1 MAILIETNEY
11 QTPITKELL
20 SQYPEEVIQQF
31 TEIVNIVPFIKNL
44 INPNRPKI
52 EDLPRDKEGR
62 AIVDITNPPI
72 YKDTDYFRQA
82 ALFYLKN
89 NCYTKLRPNSNPN
102 SEYRKYWREE
112 LRRCREGLIRQSDG
126 MYVTGFLYWFLNYC
140 PMMVN
145 FYKEGQKKAIRKES
159 FGFFFEGI
167 WWRSIYLY
175 NAREQ
180 GHHAIELAKR
190 GCAKSYFLATIM
202 SHNLIVGESEAAHKR
217 CITVLTAAQKEY
229 LKDDKDGTLNKF
241 IPELSFV
248 IDNTPF
254 PNLLLKN
261 SPNEMS
267 WQMGYKKPN
276 GAIGGSMNQVLGVS
290 AKDDS
295 DKLRGKRGWILYEE
309 MGTFDGLLELYD
321 VTRKSVE
328 DGDYTFACMYLVGCI
343 CAGTKVWTI
352 DGRNINIEELEEEDG
367 IVGFTDNLDLADKQL
382 IRGITKE
389 PIVSTIYKQPK
400 ECVRITLSNGNIL
413 ECSIDHP
420 ILIQKGK
427 YSHRKLIGYEEI
439 FREAKKL
446 KIGDRVLES
455 RKVNIFGNN
464 TLFDA
469 RLVGMLIGN
478 GSYGSSVKY
487 CSEDKELQDYVKSK
501 YECKVFRTHIT
512 KKGNLYEEFRVN
524 GIRGKLNDIG
534 ILGQTKLAKRLPINY
549 QTLNEDNVRLL
560 LSGLYDTDGSVCIN
574 KKDGYIYLTQSNKE
588 ILSQIQILWRKFG
601 VIGVITKTNPTIKK
615 DKKDRKDRKN
625 KKDRNPWFTLT
636 ISGRY
641 NCLNA
646 IEVLNLLVPHKRDKL
661 LEIKTLY
668 SENPSKRLQ
677 SYPTDVLM
685 YRIINIENIGV
696 REVYNLTTGL
706 SHTYLANNIIT
717 HNTANN
723 KESSFL
729 SAKKLLYAPN
739 SYNIQ
744 SVPNVY
750 DKKGSGKDVFG
761 FFFPAYINRAGC
773 YNKDGISDVI
783 KALLQV
789 LMARYEAKY
798 GADPTSVLRIIAED
812 PITPAEAI
820 IKVKDAYFP
829 VAPLQERA
837 DTLDKNP
844 SLYDDIYVGELY
856 TTGTGEI
863 EFRPTD
869 DIPIRTYPVD
879 NDTKGALEIYSMPKK
894 DREGKVFSDRYIIG
908 VDPYDNDQAES
919 HSLYSIFVLDT
930 FVDNLVAEYT
940 GRTKFA
946 DEAHDMV
953 LKLCIFYNAKALYES
968 NKKGLYAY
976 MEKTRNTFRLADTPE
991 YLRDKQLVKYSSFG
1005 SNAKGVNVSA
1015 NINNFA
1021 NRLIKDWLLMKVPI
1035 EVKQE
1040 DGHTEIQEVP
1050 KLYTLK
1056 TRALIE
1062 EAIQFNPDINVDRI
1076 RALGI
1081 LMLYREQYIIRYG
1094 TGRTESNS
1102 EILSKDYAGN
1112 DEFFTKNFDAR
1123 HIGKQ

>member
-11 QTPITKELL
+11 QTPITEELL
-20 SQYPEEVIQQF
+20 SQYPEEVVQQF

-72 YKDTDYFRQA
+72 YKDADYFRQA

-89 NCYTKLRPNSNPN
+89 DCYTKLRPNSNPN

-202 SHNLIVGESEAAHKR
+202 SHNLIVGESEATHKR

-328 DGDYTFACMYLVGCI
+328 DGDYTFACMYLVG
-343 CAGTKVWTI
+343 
-352 DGRNINIEELEEEDG
+352 
-367 IVGFTDNLDLADKQL
+367 
-382 IRGITKE
+382 
-389 PIVSTIYKQPK
+389 
-400 ECVRITLSNGNIL
+400 
-413 ECSIDHP
+413 
-420 ILIQKGK
+420 
-427 YSHRKLIGYEEI
+427 
-439 FREAKKL
+439 
-446 KIGDRVLES
+446 
-455 RKVNIFGNN
+455 
-464 TLFDA
+464 
-469 RLVGMLIGN
+469 
-478 GSYGSSVKY
+478 
-487 CSEDKELQDYVKSK
+487 
-501 YECKVFRTHIT
+501 
-512 KKGNLYEEFRVN
+512 
-524 GIRGKLNDIG
+524 
-534 ILGQTKLAKRLPINY
+534 
-549 QTLNEDNVRLL
+549 
-560 LSGLYDTDGSVCIN
+560 
-574 KKDGYIYLTQSNKE
+574 
-588 ILSQIQILWRKFG
+588 
-601 VIGVITKTNPTIKK
+601 
-615 DKKDRKDRKN
+615 
-625 KKDRNPWFTLT
+625 
-636 ISGRY
+636 
-641 NCLNA
+641 
-646 IEVLNLLVPHKRDKL
+646 
-661 LEIKTLY
+661 
-668 SENPSKRLQ
+668 
-677 SYPTDVLM
+677 
-685 YRIINIENIGV
+685 
-696 REVYNLTTGL
+696 
-706 SHTYLANNIIT
+706 
-717 HNTANN
+717 TANN

-750 DKKGSGKDVFG
+750 DKKGSGKDTFG

-789 LMARYEAKY
+789 LMARYKAKY
-798 GADPTSVLRIIAED
+798 GADPTSVLRVIAED

-829 VAPLQERA
+829 VASLQERA

-894 DREGKVFSDRYIIG
+894 DREGKVFNDRYIIG

-930 FVDNLVAEYT
+930 FVDNLAAEYT
-940 GRTKFA
+940 GRTNFA

-968 NKKGLYAY
+968 NKKGLYSY

-1005 SNAKGVNVSA
+1005 SNVKGVNVSA

-1040 DGHTEIQEVP
+1040 NGHIEIQEVP

-1094 TGRTESNS
+1094 TGRTESSS

>member
-11 QTPITKELL
+11 QTPITEELL

-72 YKDTDYFRQA
+72 YKDADYFKQA

-89 NCYTKLRPNSNPN
+89 DCYTKLRPNSNPN

-202 SHNLIVGESEAAHKR
+202 SHNLIVGESEATHKR

-328 DGDYTFACMYLVGCI
+328 DGDYTFACMYLVG
-343 CAGTKVWTI
+343 
-352 DGRNINIEELEEEDG
+352 
-367 IVGFTDNLDLADKQL
+367 
-382 IRGITKE
+382 
-389 PIVSTIYKQPK
+389 
-400 ECVRITLSNGNIL
+400 
-413 ECSIDHP
+413 
-420 ILIQKGK
+420 
-427 YSHRKLIGYEEI
+427 
-439 FREAKKL
+439 
-446 KIGDRVLES
+446 
-455 RKVNIFGNN
+455 
-464 TLFDA
+464 
-469 RLVGMLIGN
+469 
-478 GSYGSSVKY
+478 
-487 CSEDKELQDYVKSK
+487 
-501 YECKVFRTHIT
+501 
-512 KKGNLYEEFRVN
+512 
-524 GIRGKLNDIG
+524 
-534 ILGQTKLAKRLPINY
+534 
-549 QTLNEDNVRLL
+549 
-560 LSGLYDTDGSVCIN
+560 
-574 KKDGYIYLTQSNKE
+574 
-588 ILSQIQILWRKFG
+588 
-601 VIGVITKTNPTIKK
+601 
-615 DKKDRKDRKN
+615 
-625 KKDRNPWFTLT
+625 
-636 ISGRY
+636 
-641 NCLNA
+641 
-646 IEVLNLLVPHKRDKL
+646 
-661 LEIKTLY
+661 
-668 SENPSKRLQ
+668 
-677 SYPTDVLM
+677 
-685 YRIINIENIGV
+685 
-696 REVYNLTTGL
+696 
-706 SHTYLANNIIT
+706 
-717 HNTANN
+717 TANN

-750 DKKGSGKDVFG
+750 DKKGSGKDTFG

-789 LMARYEAKY
+789 LMARYKSKY
-798 GADPTSVLRIIAED
+798 GADPTSVLRVIAED

-820 IKVKDAYFP
+820 IKVKNAYFP
-829 VAPLQERA
+829 VASLQERA

-894 DREGKVFSDRYIIG
+894 DREGKVFNDRYIIG

-930 FVDNLVAEYT
+930 FVDNLAAEYT
-940 GRTKFA
+940 GRTNFA

-968 NKKGLYAY
+968 NKKGLYSY

-1040 DGHTEIQEVP
+1040 DGHIEIQEVP

-1094 TGRTESNS
+1094 TGRTESSS

-1123 HIGKQ
+1123 YICKQ

>member
-11 QTPITKELL
+11 QTPITEELL
-20 SQYPEEVIQQF
+20 SQYPEEVVQQF

-72 YKDTDYFRQA
+72 YKDADYFRQA

-89 NCYTKLRPNSNPN
+89 DCYTKLRPNSNPN

-202 SHNLIVGESEAAHKR
+202 SHNLIVGESEATHKR

-328 DGDYTFACMYLVGCI
+328 DGDYTFACMYLVG
-343 CAGTKVWTI
+343 
-352 DGRNINIEELEEEDG
+352 
-367 IVGFTDNLDLADKQL
+367 
-382 IRGITKE
+382 
-389 PIVSTIYKQPK
+389 
-400 ECVRITLSNGNIL
+400 
-413 ECSIDHP
+413 
-420 ILIQKGK
+420 
-427 YSHRKLIGYEEI
+427 
-439 FREAKKL
+439 
-446 KIGDRVLES
+446 
-455 RKVNIFGNN
+455 
-464 TLFDA
+464 
-469 RLVGMLIGN
+469 
-478 GSYGSSVKY
+478 
-487 CSEDKELQDYVKSK
+487 
-501 YECKVFRTHIT
+501 
-512 KKGNLYEEFRVN
+512 
-524 GIRGKLNDIG
+524 
-534 ILGQTKLAKRLPINY
+534 
-549 QTLNEDNVRLL
+549 
-560 LSGLYDTDGSVCIN
+560 
-574 KKDGYIYLTQSNKE
+574 
-588 ILSQIQILWRKFG
+588 
-601 VIGVITKTNPTIKK
+601 
-615 DKKDRKDRKN
+615 
-625 KKDRNPWFTLT
+625 
-636 ISGRY
+636 
-641 NCLNA
+641 
-646 IEVLNLLVPHKRDKL
+646 
-661 LEIKTLY
+661 
-668 SENPSKRLQ
+668 
-677 SYPTDVLM
+677 
-685 YRIINIENIGV
+685 
-696 REVYNLTTGL
+696 
-706 SHTYLANNIIT
+706 
-717 HNTANN
+717 TANN

-729 SAKKLLYAPN
+729 SAKKLLYAPE

-744 SVPNVY
+744 SIPNVY
-750 DKKGSGKDVFG
+750 DKKGSGKDTFG

-789 LMARYEAKY
+789 LMTRYKAKY
-798 GADPTSVLRIIAED
+798 GADPTSVLRVIAED

-829 VAPLQERA
+829 VASLQERA

-894 DREGKVFSDRYIIG
+894 DREGKVFNDRYIIG

-940 GRTKFA
+940 GRTNFA

-968 NKKGLYAY
+968 NKKGLYSY

-1040 DGHTEIQEVP
+1040 DGHIEIQEVP

-1094 TGRTESNS
+1094 TGRTESSS

>member
-1 MAILIETNEY
+1 MAILIDTNEY
-11 QTPITKELL
+11 QTPITEELL
-20 SQYPEEVIQQF
+20 SQYPEEVVQQF

-52 EDLPRDKEGR
+52 ENLPRDKEGR

-72 YKDTDYFRQA
+72 YKDADYFRQP

-89 NCYTKLRPNSNPN
+89 DCYTKLRPNSNPN

-190 GCAKSYFLATIM
+190 GAHPYNQKVFTPLGWRKWKDIKIGDELYGTYGNITKVIDIPYDKECDVYKITLRDGRKILASDEHLWKIEFHNKKEIQIMTTLELLKEYKRKRKISYRNPLGIEYVCSIPKNNGVEMPYNKTKVDAYTFGLLLGDGSFRYCSCYYTQDPKDLEVERKYIPYNIIKWKAKYAYRINIPNWHKILEEYGLYNKKSEDKFIPDEYKYNSKEVRLNLLKGLMDSDGTLDNKGRYIIALSSKRMIEDIAFICRSLGYNCSYTIKKTGYKVNGIIKECLPSYALTIFTRDIIANLPRKQKKEKIITNQYSINKELRTKIINIEYVGKQKAKCVTVDSKDNCYLIGDFVTTHNCAKSYFLATIM
-202 SHNLIVGESEAAHKR
+202 SHNLIVGESEATHKR

-328 DGDYTFACMYLVGCI
+328 DGDYTFSCMYLVG
-343 CAGTKVWTI
+343 
-352 DGRNINIEELEEEDG
+352 
-367 IVGFTDNLDLADKQL
+367 
-382 IRGITKE
+382 
-389 PIVSTIYKQPK
+389 
-400 ECVRITLSNGNIL
+400 
-413 ECSIDHP
+413 
-420 ILIQKGK
+420 
-427 YSHRKLIGYEEI
+427 
-439 FREAKKL
+439 
-446 KIGDRVLES
+446 
-455 RKVNIFGNN
+455 
-464 TLFDA
+464 
-469 RLVGMLIGN
+469 
-478 GSYGSSVKY
+478 
-487 CSEDKELQDYVKSK
+487 
-501 YECKVFRTHIT
+501 
-512 KKGNLYEEFRVN
+512 
-524 GIRGKLNDIG
+524 
-534 ILGQTKLAKRLPINY
+534 
-549 QTLNEDNVRLL
+549 
-560 LSGLYDTDGSVCIN
+560 
-574 KKDGYIYLTQSNKE
+574 
-588 ILSQIQILWRKFG
+588 
-601 VIGVITKTNPTIKK
+601 
-615 DKKDRKDRKN
+615 
-625 KKDRNPWFTLT
+625 
-636 ISGRY
+636 
-641 NCLNA
+641 
-646 IEVLNLLVPHKRDKL
+646 
-661 LEIKTLY
+661 
-668 SENPSKRLQ
+668 
-677 SYPTDVLM
+677 
-685 YRIINIENIGV
+685 
-696 REVYNLTTGL
+696 
-706 SHTYLANNIIT
+706 
-717 HNTANN
+717 TANN

-729 SAKKLLYAPN
+729 SAKKLLYAPE

-750 DKKGSGKDVFG
+750 DKKGSGKDTFG

-789 LMARYEAKY
+789 LMARYKSKY
-798 GADPTSVLRIIAED
+798 GADPTSVLRVIAED

-829 VAPLQERA
+829 VASLQERA

-863 EFRPTD
+863 EFRLTD

-894 DREGKVFSDRYIIG
+894 DREGKVFNDRYIIG
-908 VDPYDNDQAES
+908 VDPK
-919 HSLYSIFVLDT
+919 SLGLI
-930 FVDNLVAEYT
+930 LV
-940 GRTKFA
+940 
-946 DEAHDMV
+946 
-953 LKLCIFYNAKALYES
+953 
-968 NKKGLYAY
+968 
-976 MEKTRNTFRLADTPE
+976 
-991 YLRDKQLVKYSSFG
+991 
-1005 SNAKGVNVSA
+1005 
-1015 NINNFA
+1015 
-1021 NRLIKDWLLMKVPI
+1021 IK
-1035 EVKQE
+1035 
-1040 DGHTEIQEVP
+1040 
-1050 KLYTLK
+1050 
-1056 TRALIE
+1056 
-1062 EAIQFNPDINVDRI
+1062 
-1076 RALGI
+1076 
-1081 LMLYREQYIIRYG
+1081 
-1094 TGRTESNS
+1094 
-1102 EILSKDYAGN
+1102 
-1112 DEFFTKNFDAR
+1112 
-1123 HIGKQ
+1123 

>member
-1 MAILIETNEY
+1 MAVLIETNEY
-11 QTPITKELL
+11 QTPITEELL
-20 SQYPEEVIQQF
+20 SQYPEEVVQQF

-72 YKDTDYFRQA
+72 YKDADYFRQP

-102 SEYRKYWREE
+102 SEYKKYWREE

-202 SHNLIVGESEAAHKR
+202 SHNLIVGESEATHKR

-328 DGDYTFACMYLVGCI
+328 DGDYTFSCMYLVG
-343 CAGTKVWTI
+343 
-352 DGRNINIEELEEEDG
+352 
-367 IVGFTDNLDLADKQL
+367 
-382 IRGITKE
+382 
-389 PIVSTIYKQPK
+389 
-400 ECVRITLSNGNIL
+400 
-413 ECSIDHP
+413 
-420 ILIQKGK
+420 
-427 YSHRKLIGYEEI
+427 
-439 FREAKKL
+439 
-446 KIGDRVLES
+446 
-455 RKVNIFGNN
+455 
-464 TLFDA
+464 
-469 RLVGMLIGN
+469 
-478 GSYGSSVKY
+478 
-487 CSEDKELQDYVKSK
+487 
-501 YECKVFRTHIT
+501 
-512 KKGNLYEEFRVN
+512 
-524 GIRGKLNDIG
+524 
-534 ILGQTKLAKRLPINY
+534 
-549 QTLNEDNVRLL
+549 
-560 LSGLYDTDGSVCIN
+560 
-574 KKDGYIYLTQSNKE
+574 
-588 ILSQIQILWRKFG
+588 
-601 VIGVITKTNPTIKK
+601 
-615 DKKDRKDRKN
+615 
-625 KKDRNPWFTLT
+625 
-636 ISGRY
+636 
-641 NCLNA
+641 
-646 IEVLNLLVPHKRDKL
+646 
-661 LEIKTLY
+661 
-668 SENPSKRLQ
+668 
-677 SYPTDVLM
+677 
-685 YRIINIENIGV
+685 
-696 REVYNLTTGL
+696 
-706 SHTYLANNIIT
+706 
-717 HNTANN
+717 TANN

-729 SAKKLLYAPN
+729 SAKKLLYAPE

-789 LMARYEAKY
+789 LMARYKAKY
-798 GADPTSVLRIIAED
+798 GADPTSVLRVIAED

-829 VAPLQERA
+829 VASLQERA

-894 DREGKVFSDRYIIG
+894 DREGKVFNDRYIIG

-930 FVDNLVAEYT
+930 FVDNLAAEYT
-940 GRTKFA
+940 GRTNFA

-968 NKKGLYAY
+968 NKKGLYSY

-1040 DGHTEIQEVP
+1040 DGHIEIQEVP

-1094 TGRTESNS
+1094 TGRTESSS

>member
-11 QTPITKELL
+11 QTPITEELL
-20 SQYPEEVIQQF
+20 SQYPEEVVQQF

-72 YKDTDYFRQA
+72 YKDADYFRQA

-89 NCYTKLRPNSNPN
+89 DCYTKLRPNSNPN

-202 SHNLIVGESEAAHKR
+202 SHNLIVGESEATHKR

-328 DGDYTFACMYLVGCI
+328 DGDYTFSCMYLVG
-343 CAGTKVWTI
+343 
-352 DGRNINIEELEEEDG
+352 
-367 IVGFTDNLDLADKQL
+367 
-382 IRGITKE
+382 
-389 PIVSTIYKQPK
+389 
-400 ECVRITLSNGNIL
+400 
-413 ECSIDHP
+413 
-420 ILIQKGK
+420 
-427 YSHRKLIGYEEI
+427 
-439 FREAKKL
+439 
-446 KIGDRVLES
+446 
-455 RKVNIFGNN
+455 
-464 TLFDA
+464 
-469 RLVGMLIGN
+469 
-478 GSYGSSVKY
+478 
-487 CSEDKELQDYVKSK
+487 
-501 YECKVFRTHIT
+501 
-512 KKGNLYEEFRVN
+512 
-524 GIRGKLNDIG
+524 
-534 ILGQTKLAKRLPINY
+534 
-549 QTLNEDNVRLL
+549 
-560 LSGLYDTDGSVCIN
+560 
-574 KKDGYIYLTQSNKE
+574 
-588 ILSQIQILWRKFG
+588 
-601 VIGVITKTNPTIKK
+601 
-615 DKKDRKDRKN
+615 
-625 KKDRNPWFTLT
+625 
-636 ISGRY
+636 
-641 NCLNA
+641 
-646 IEVLNLLVPHKRDKL
+646 
-661 LEIKTLY
+661 
-668 SENPSKRLQ
+668 
-677 SYPTDVLM
+677 
-685 YRIINIENIGV
+685 
-696 REVYNLTTGL
+696 TT
-706 SHTYLANNIIT
+706 
-717 HNTANN
+717 NN

-729 SAKKLLYAPN
+729 SAKKLLYAPE

-789 LMARYEAKY
+789 LMARYKAKY
-798 GADPTSVLRIIAED
+798 GADPTSVLRVIAED

-829 VAPLQERA
+829 VASLQERA

-894 DREGKVFSDRYIIG
+894 DREGKVFNDRYIIG

-930 FVDNLVAEYT
+930 FVDNLAAEYT
-940 GRTKFA
+940 GRTNFA

-968 NKKGLYAY
+968 NKKGLYSY

-1040 DGHTEIQEVP
+1040 DGHIEIQEVP

-1094 TGRTESNS
+1094 TGRTESSS

>member
-11 QTPITKELL
+11 QTPITEELL
-20 SQYPEEVIQQF
+20 SQYPEEVVQQF

-72 YKDTDYFRQA
+72 YKDADYFRQA

-202 SHNLIVGESEAAHKR
+202 SHNLIVGESEATHKR

-328 DGDYTFACMYLVGCI
+328 DGDYTFSCMYLVG
-343 CAGTKVWTI
+343 
-352 DGRNINIEELEEEDG
+352 
-367 IVGFTDNLDLADKQL
+367 
-382 IRGITKE
+382 
-389 PIVSTIYKQPK
+389 
-400 ECVRITLSNGNIL
+400 
-413 ECSIDHP
+413 
-420 ILIQKGK
+420 
-427 YSHRKLIGYEEI
+427 
-439 FREAKKL
+439 
-446 KIGDRVLES
+446 
-455 RKVNIFGNN
+455 
-464 TLFDA
+464 
-469 RLVGMLIGN
+469 
-478 GSYGSSVKY
+478 
-487 CSEDKELQDYVKSK
+487 
-501 YECKVFRTHIT
+501 
-512 KKGNLYEEFRVN
+512 
-524 GIRGKLNDIG
+524 
-534 ILGQTKLAKRLPINY
+534 
-549 QTLNEDNVRLL
+549 
-560 LSGLYDTDGSVCIN
+560 
-574 KKDGYIYLTQSNKE
+574 
-588 ILSQIQILWRKFG
+588 
-601 VIGVITKTNPTIKK
+601 
-615 DKKDRKDRKN
+615 
-625 KKDRNPWFTLT
+625 
-636 ISGRY
+636 
-641 NCLNA
+641 
-646 IEVLNLLVPHKRDKL
+646 
-661 LEIKTLY
+661 
-668 SENPSKRLQ
+668 
-677 SYPTDVLM
+677 
-685 YRIINIENIGV
+685 
-696 REVYNLTTGL
+696 
-706 SHTYLANNIIT
+706 
-717 HNTANN
+717 TANN

-729 SAKKLLYAPN
+729 SAKKLLYAPE

-750 DKKGSGKDVFG
+750 DKKGSGKDTFG

-789 LMARYEAKY
+789 LMARYKSKY
-798 GADPTSVLRIIAED
+798 GADPTSVLRVIAED

-829 VAPLQERA
+829 VASLQERA
-837 DTLDKNP
+837 DTLDKIP

-856 TTGTGEI
+856 TTSTGEI

-894 DREGKVFSDRYIIG
+894 DREGKVFNDRYIIG
-908 VDPYDNDQAES
+908 VDPK
-919 HSLYSIFVLDT
+919 SLGLI
-930 FVDNLVAEYT
+930 LV
-940 GRTKFA
+940 
-946 DEAHDMV
+946 
-953 LKLCIFYNAKALYES
+953 
-968 NKKGLYAY
+968 
-976 MEKTRNTFRLADTPE
+976 
-991 YLRDKQLVKYSSFG
+991 
-1005 SNAKGVNVSA
+1005 
-1015 NINNFA
+1015 
-1021 NRLIKDWLLMKVPI
+1021 IK
-1035 EVKQE
+1035 
-1040 DGHTEIQEVP
+1040 
-1050 KLYTLK
+1050 
-1056 TRALIE
+1056 
-1062 EAIQFNPDINVDRI
+1062 
-1076 RALGI
+1076 
-1081 LMLYREQYIIRYG
+1081 
-1094 TGRTESNS
+1094 
-1102 EILSKDYAGN
+1102 
-1112 DEFFTKNFDAR
+1112 
-1123 HIGKQ
+1123 

>member
-1 MAILIETNEY
+1 MAVLIETNEY
-11 QTPITKELL
+11 QTPITEELL
-20 SQYPEEVIQQF
+20 SQYPEEVVQQF
-31 TEIVNIVPFIKNL
+31 TEIVNMVPFIKNL

-72 YKDTDYFRQA
+72 YKDADYFRQP

-102 SEYRKYWREE
+102 SEYKKYWREE

-202 SHNLIVGESEAAHKR
+202 SHNLIVGESEATHKR

-328 DGDYTFACMYLVGCI
+328 DGDYTFACMYLVG
-343 CAGTKVWTI
+343 
-352 DGRNINIEELEEEDG
+352 
-367 IVGFTDNLDLADKQL
+367 
-382 IRGITKE
+382 
-389 PIVSTIYKQPK
+389 
-400 ECVRITLSNGNIL
+400 
-413 ECSIDHP
+413 
-420 ILIQKGK
+420 
-427 YSHRKLIGYEEI
+427 
-439 FREAKKL
+439 
-446 KIGDRVLES
+446 
-455 RKVNIFGNN
+455 
-464 TLFDA
+464 
-469 RLVGMLIGN
+469 
-478 GSYGSSVKY
+478 
-487 CSEDKELQDYVKSK
+487 
-501 YECKVFRTHIT
+501 
-512 KKGNLYEEFRVN
+512 
-524 GIRGKLNDIG
+524 
-534 ILGQTKLAKRLPINY
+534 
-549 QTLNEDNVRLL
+549 
-560 LSGLYDTDGSVCIN
+560 
-574 KKDGYIYLTQSNKE
+574 
-588 ILSQIQILWRKFG
+588 
-601 VIGVITKTNPTIKK
+601 
-615 DKKDRKDRKN
+615 
-625 KKDRNPWFTLT
+625 
-636 ISGRY
+636 
-641 NCLNA
+641 
-646 IEVLNLLVPHKRDKL
+646 
-661 LEIKTLY
+661 
-668 SENPSKRLQ
+668 
-677 SYPTDVLM
+677 
-685 YRIINIENIGV
+685 
-696 REVYNLTTGL
+696 
-706 SHTYLANNIIT
+706 
-717 HNTANN
+717 TANN

-750 DKKGSGKDVFG
+750 DKKGSGKDTFG

-789 LMARYEAKY
+789 LMTRYKAKY
-798 GADPTSVLRIIAED
+798 GADPTSVLRVIAED

-829 VAPLQERA
+829 VASLQERA

-863 EFRPTD
+863 EFRPTE

-879 NDTKGALEIYSMPKK
+879 NNTKGALEIYSMPKK
-894 DREGKVFSDRYIIG
+894 DREGKVFNDRYIIG

-930 FVDNLVAEYT
+930 FVDNLAAEYT
-940 GRTKFA
+940 GRTNFA
-946 DEAHDMV
+946 DEAHDIV

-968 NKKGLYAY
+968 NKKGLYSY

-1040 DGHTEIQEVP
+1040 DGHIEIQEVP

-1094 TGRTESNS
+1094 TGRTESSS
-1102 EILSKDYAGN
+1102 EALSKDYAGN
-1112 DEFFTKNFDAR
+1112 DEFFTRNYDAR
-1123 HIGKQ
+1123 HV

>member
-11 QTPITKELL
+11 QTPITEELL
-20 SQYPEEVIQQF
+20 SQYPEEVVQQF

-72 YKDTDYFRQA
+72 YKDADYFRQA

-89 NCYTKLRPNSNPN
+89 DCYTKLRPNSNPN

-202 SHNLIVGESEAAHKR
+202 SHNLIVGESEATHKR

-328 DGDYTFACMYLVGCI
+328 DGDYTFSCMYLVG
-343 CAGTKVWTI
+343 
-352 DGRNINIEELEEEDG
+352 
-367 IVGFTDNLDLADKQL
+367 
-382 IRGITKE
+382 
-389 PIVSTIYKQPK
+389 
-400 ECVRITLSNGNIL
+400 
-413 ECSIDHP
+413 
-420 ILIQKGK
+420 
-427 YSHRKLIGYEEI
+427 
-439 FREAKKL
+439 
-446 KIGDRVLES
+446 
-455 RKVNIFGNN
+455 
-464 TLFDA
+464 
-469 RLVGMLIGN
+469 
-478 GSYGSSVKY
+478 
-487 CSEDKELQDYVKSK
+487 
-501 YECKVFRTHIT
+501 
-512 KKGNLYEEFRVN
+512 
-524 GIRGKLNDIG
+524 
-534 ILGQTKLAKRLPINY
+534 
-549 QTLNEDNVRLL
+549 
-560 LSGLYDTDGSVCIN
+560 
-574 KKDGYIYLTQSNKE
+574 
-588 ILSQIQILWRKFG
+588 
-601 VIGVITKTNPTIKK
+601 
-615 DKKDRKDRKN
+615 
-625 KKDRNPWFTLT
+625 
-636 ISGRY
+636 
-641 NCLNA
+641 
-646 IEVLNLLVPHKRDKL
+646 
-661 LEIKTLY
+661 
-668 SENPSKRLQ
+668 
-677 SYPTDVLM
+677 
-685 YRIINIENIGV
+685 
-696 REVYNLTTGL
+696 
-706 SHTYLANNIIT
+706 
-717 HNTANN
+717 TANN

-729 SAKKLLYAPN
+729 SAKKLLYAPE

-789 LMARYEAKY
+789 LMARYKAKY
-798 GADPTSVLRIIAED
+798 GADPTSVLRVIAED

-820 IKVKDAYFP
+820 IKVKDAFFP
-829 VAPLQERA
+829 VASLQERA

-844 SLYDDIYVGELY
+844 SLYDDVYVGELY

-894 DREGKVFSDRYIIG
+894 DREGKVFNDRYIIG

-930 FVDNLVAEYT
+930 FVDDLAAEYT
-940 GRTKFA
+940 GRTNFA

-968 NKKGLYAY
+968 NKKGLYSY

-1005 SNAKGVNVSA
+1005 SNAKGVNVNA

-1021 NRLIKDWLLMKVPI
+1021 NRLIKDWLLMKVPM

-1040 DGHTEIQEVP
+1040 DGHIEIQEVP
-1050 KLYTLK
+1050 RLYTLK

-1094 TGRTESNS
+1094 TGRTESSS
-1102 EILSKDYAGN
+1102 ERLSKDYAGN

>member
-1 MAILIETNEY
+1 MATLIETNEY
-11 QTPITKELL
+11 QTPITEELL
-20 SQYPEEVIQQF
+20 SQYPEEVVQQF

-72 YKDTDYFRQA
+72 YKDADYFRQA

-89 NCYTKLRPNSNPN
+89 DCYTKLRPNSNPN

-175 NAREQ
+175 SAREQ

-202 SHNLIVGESEAAHKR
+202 SHNLIVGESEATHKR

-328 DGDYTFACMYLVGCI
+328 DGDYTFACMYLVG
-343 CAGTKVWTI
+343 
-352 DGRNINIEELEEEDG
+352 
-367 IVGFTDNLDLADKQL
+367 
-382 IRGITKE
+382 
-389 PIVSTIYKQPK
+389 
-400 ECVRITLSNGNIL
+400 
-413 ECSIDHP
+413 
-420 ILIQKGK
+420 
-427 YSHRKLIGYEEI
+427 
-439 FREAKKL
+439 
-446 KIGDRVLES
+446 
-455 RKVNIFGNN
+455 
-464 TLFDA
+464 
-469 RLVGMLIGN
+469 
-478 GSYGSSVKY
+478 
-487 CSEDKELQDYVKSK
+487 
-501 YECKVFRTHIT
+501 
-512 KKGNLYEEFRVN
+512 
-524 GIRGKLNDIG
+524 
-534 ILGQTKLAKRLPINY
+534 
-549 QTLNEDNVRLL
+549 
-560 LSGLYDTDGSVCIN
+560 
-574 KKDGYIYLTQSNKE
+574 
-588 ILSQIQILWRKFG
+588 
-601 VIGVITKTNPTIKK
+601 
-615 DKKDRKDRKN
+615 
-625 KKDRNPWFTLT
+625 
-636 ISGRY
+636 
-641 NCLNA
+641 
-646 IEVLNLLVPHKRDKL
+646 
-661 LEIKTLY
+661 
-668 SENPSKRLQ
+668 
-677 SYPTDVLM
+677 
-685 YRIINIENIGV
+685 
-696 REVYNLTTGL
+696 
-706 SHTYLANNIIT
+706 
-717 HNTANN
+717 TANN

-729 SAKKLLYAPN
+729 SAKKLLYAPE

-750 DKKGSGKDVFG
+750 DKKGSGKDTFG

-789 LMARYEAKY
+789 LMARYKAKY
-798 GADPTSVLRIIAED
+798 GADPTSVLRVIAED

-829 VAPLQERA
+829 VASLQERA

-844 SLYDDIYVGELY
+844 SLYDDVYVGELY
-856 TTGTGEI
+856 TTSTGEI
-863 EFRPTD
+863 AFRPTD

-894 DREGKVFSDRYIIG
+894 DREGKVFNDRYIIG

-930 FVDNLVAEYT
+930 FVDNLAAEYT
-940 GRTKFA
+940 GRTNFA

-968 NKKGLYAY
+968 NKKGLYSY

-1040 DGHTEIQEVP
+1040 DGHIEIQEVP

-1094 TGRTESNS
+1094 TGRTESSS

>member
-11 QTPITKELL
+11 QTPITEELL
-20 SQYPEEVIQQF
+20 SQYPEEVVQQF

-72 YKDTDYFRQA
+72 YKDADYFRQA

-89 NCYTKLRPNSNPN
+89 DCYTKLRPNSNPN

-202 SHNLIVGESEAAHKR
+202 SHNLIVGESEATHKR

-328 DGDYTFACMYLVGCI
+328 DGDYTFACQYLVG
-343 CAGTKVWTI
+343 T
-352 DGRNINIEELEEEDG
+352 
-367 IVGFTDNLDLADKQL
+367 
-382 IRGITKE
+382 
-389 PIVSTIYKQPK
+389 S
-400 ECVRITLSNGNIL
+400 
-413 ECSIDHP
+413 
-420 ILIQKGK
+420 
-427 YSHRKLIGYEEI
+427 
-439 FREAKKL
+439 
-446 KIGDRVLES
+446 
-455 RKVNIFGNN
+455 
-464 TLFDA
+464 
-469 RLVGMLIGN
+469 
-478 GSYGSSVKY
+478 
-487 CSEDKELQDYVKSK
+487 
-501 YECKVFRTHIT
+501 
-512 KKGNLYEEFRVN
+512 
-524 GIRGKLNDIG
+524 
-534 ILGQTKLAKRLPINY
+534 
-549 QTLNEDNVRLL
+549 
-560 LSGLYDTDGSVCIN
+560 
-574 KKDGYIYLTQSNKE
+574 
-588 ILSQIQILWRKFG
+588 
-601 VIGVITKTNPTIKK
+601 
-615 DKKDRKDRKN
+615 
-625 KKDRNPWFTLT
+625 
-636 ISGRY
+636 
-641 NCLNA
+641 
-646 IEVLNLLVPHKRDKL
+646 
-661 LEIKTLY
+661 
-668 SENPSKRLQ
+668 
-677 SYPTDVLM
+677 
-685 YRIINIENIGV
+685 
-696 REVYNLTTGL
+696 
-706 SHTYLANNIIT
+706 
-717 HNTANN
+717 NN

-750 DKKGSGKDVFG
+750 DKKGSGKDTFG

-789 LMARYEAKY
+789 LMARYKAKY
-798 GADPTSVLRIIAED
+798 GADPTSVLRVIAED

-820 IKVKDAYFP
+820 IKVKDAFFP
-829 VAPLQERA
+829 VASLQERA

-894 DREGKVFSDRYIIG
+894 DREGKVFNDRYIIG

-930 FVDNLVAEYT
+930 FVDNLAAEYT
-940 GRTKFA
+940 GRTNFA

-968 NKKGLYAY
+968 NKKGLYSY

-1015 NINNFA
+1015 SINNFA

-1040 DGHTEIQEVP
+1040 DGHIEIQEVP

-1056 TRALIE
+1056 NRALIE

-1094 TGRTESNS
+1094 TGRTESSS
-1102 EILSKDYAGN
+1102 ERLSKDYAGN

>member
-1 MAILIETNEY
+1 MATLIETNEY
-11 QTPITKELL
+11 QTPITEELL
-20 SQYPEEVIQQF
+20 SQYPEEVVQQF

-72 YKDTDYFRQA
+72 YKDADYFRQA

-89 NCYTKLRPNSNPN
+89 DCYTKLRPNSNPN

-328 DGDYTFACMYLVGCI
+328 DGDYTFSCMYLVG
-343 CAGTKVWTI
+343 
-352 DGRNINIEELEEEDG
+352 
-367 IVGFTDNLDLADKQL
+367 
-382 IRGITKE
+382 
-389 PIVSTIYKQPK
+389 
-400 ECVRITLSNGNIL
+400 
-413 ECSIDHP
+413 
-420 ILIQKGK
+420 
-427 YSHRKLIGYEEI
+427 
-439 FREAKKL
+439 
-446 KIGDRVLES
+446 
-455 RKVNIFGNN
+455 
-464 TLFDA
+464 
-469 RLVGMLIGN
+469 
-478 GSYGSSVKY
+478 
-487 CSEDKELQDYVKSK
+487 
-501 YECKVFRTHIT
+501 
-512 KKGNLYEEFRVN
+512 
-524 GIRGKLNDIG
+524 
-534 ILGQTKLAKRLPINY
+534 
-549 QTLNEDNVRLL
+549 
-560 LSGLYDTDGSVCIN
+560 
-574 KKDGYIYLTQSNKE
+574 
-588 ILSQIQILWRKFG
+588 
-601 VIGVITKTNPTIKK
+601 
-615 DKKDRKDRKN
+615 
-625 KKDRNPWFTLT
+625 
-636 ISGRY
+636 
-641 NCLNA
+641 
-646 IEVLNLLVPHKRDKL
+646 
-661 LEIKTLY
+661 
-668 SENPSKRLQ
+668 
-677 SYPTDVLM
+677 
-685 YRIINIENIGV
+685 
-696 REVYNLTTGL
+696 
-706 SHTYLANNIIT
+706 
-717 HNTANN
+717 TANN

-729 SAKKLLYAPN
+729 SAKKLLYAPE

-789 LMARYEAKY
+789 LMARYKAKY
-798 GADPTSVLRIIAED
+798 GADPTSVLRVIAED

-829 VAPLQERA
+829 VASLQERA

-844 SLYDDIYVGELY
+844 SLYDDVYVGELY
-856 TTGTGEI
+856 TTSTGEI
-863 EFRPTD
+863 AFRPTD

-894 DREGKVFSDRYIIG
+894 DREGKVFNDRYIIG

-930 FVDNLVAEYT
+930 FVDDLSAEYT
-940 GRTKFA
+940 GRTNFA

-953 LKLCIFYNAKALYES
+953 LKLCIFFNAKALYES
-968 NKKGLYAY
+968 NKKGLYSY

-1021 NRLIKDWLLMKVPI
+1021 NSLIKDWLLMKVPV

-1040 DGHTEIQEVP
+1040 DGHIEIQEVP

-1094 TGRTESNS
+1094 TGRTESSS

>member
-1 MAILIETNEY
+1 MAVLIETNEY
-11 QTPITKELL
+11 QTLITEELL
-20 SQYPEEVIQQF
+20 SQYPEEVVQQF
-31 TEIVNIVPFIKNL
+31 IEIVNIVPFIKNL
-44 INPNRPKI
+44 INSNRPKI

-89 NCYTKLRPNSNPN
+89 DCYTKLRPNSNPN

-140 PMMVN
+140 PMMIN

-190 GCAKSYFLATIM
+190 GCGKSIFLSAIM

-328 DGDYTFACMYLVGCI
+328 DGDYTFACQYLVG
-343 CAGTKVWTI
+343 
-352 DGRNINIEELEEEDG
+352 
-367 IVGFTDNLDLADKQL
+367 
-382 IRGITKE
+382 
-389 PIVSTIYKQPK
+389 
-400 ECVRITLSNGNIL
+400 
-413 ECSIDHP
+413 
-420 ILIQKGK
+420 
-427 YSHRKLIGYEEI
+427 
-439 FREAKKL
+439 
-446 KIGDRVLES
+446 
-455 RKVNIFGNN
+455 
-464 TLFDA
+464 
-469 RLVGMLIGN
+469 
-478 GSYGSSVKY
+478 
-487 CSEDKELQDYVKSK
+487 
-501 YECKVFRTHIT
+501 
-512 KKGNLYEEFRVN
+512 
-524 GIRGKLNDIG
+524 
-534 ILGQTKLAKRLPINY
+534 
-549 QTLNEDNVRLL
+549 
-560 LSGLYDTDGSVCIN
+560 
-574 KKDGYIYLTQSNKE
+574 
-588 ILSQIQILWRKFG
+588 
-601 VIGVITKTNPTIKK
+601 
-615 DKKDRKDRKN
+615 
-625 KKDRNPWFTLT
+625 
-636 ISGRY
+636 
-641 NCLNA
+641 
-646 IEVLNLLVPHKRDKL
+646 
-661 LEIKTLY
+661 
-668 SENPSKRLQ
+668 
-677 SYPTDVLM
+677 
-685 YRIINIENIGV
+685 
-696 REVYNLTTGL
+696 
-706 SHTYLANNIIT
+706 
-717 HNTANN
+717 TANN

-729 SAKKLLYAPN
+729 SAKKLLYAPE

-750 DKKGSGKDVFG
+750 DKKGSGKDTFG

-789 LMARYEAKY
+789 LMARYKAKY
-798 GADPTSVLRIIAED
+798 GADPTSVLRVIAED

-829 VAPLQERA
+829 VASLQERA

-894 DREGKVFSDRYIIG
+894 DREGKVFNDRYIIG

-930 FVDNLVAEYT
+930 FVDDLVAEYT
-940 GRTKFA
+940 GRTNFA

-968 NKKGLYAY
+968 NKKGLYSY
-976 MEKTRNTFRLADTPE
+976 MEKNRATFRLADTPE

-1005 SNAKGVNVSA
+1005 SSVKGVNASA

-1040 DGHTEIQEVP
+1040 DGHIEIQKIP
-1050 KLYTLK
+1050 KLYKLK
-1056 TRALIE
+1056 NRALIE
-1062 EAIQFNPDINVDRI
+1062 ELIQFNPDINVDRI
-1076 RALGI
+1076 RALGM

-1094 TGRTESNS
+1094 TGRTESSS
-1102 EILSKDYAGN
+1102 EALSKDYAGN
-1112 DEFFTKNFDAR
+1112 DEFFTRNFDAR
-1123 HIGKQ
+1123 HI

>member
-11 QTPITKELL
+11 QTPITEELL
-20 SQYPEEVIQQF
+20 SQYPEEVVQQF

-72 YKDTDYFRQA
+72 YKDADYFRQA

-89 NCYTKLRPNSNPN
+89 DCYTKLRPNSNPN

-202 SHNLIVGESEAAHKR
+202 SHNLIVGESEATHKR

-328 DGDYTFACMYLVGCI
+328 DGDYTFACMYLVG
-343 CAGTKVWTI
+343 
-352 DGRNINIEELEEEDG
+352 
-367 IVGFTDNLDLADKQL
+367 
-382 IRGITKE
+382 
-389 PIVSTIYKQPK
+389 
-400 ECVRITLSNGNIL
+400 
-413 ECSIDHP
+413 
-420 ILIQKGK
+420 
-427 YSHRKLIGYEEI
+427 
-439 FREAKKL
+439 
-446 KIGDRVLES
+446 
-455 RKVNIFGNN
+455 
-464 TLFDA
+464 
-469 RLVGMLIGN
+469 
-478 GSYGSSVKY
+478 
-487 CSEDKELQDYVKSK
+487 
-501 YECKVFRTHIT
+501 
-512 KKGNLYEEFRVN
+512 
-524 GIRGKLNDIG
+524 
-534 ILGQTKLAKRLPINY
+534 
-549 QTLNEDNVRLL
+549 
-560 LSGLYDTDGSVCIN
+560 
-574 KKDGYIYLTQSNKE
+574 
-588 ILSQIQILWRKFG
+588 
-601 VIGVITKTNPTIKK
+601 
-615 DKKDRKDRKN
+615 
-625 KKDRNPWFTLT
+625 
-636 ISGRY
+636 
-641 NCLNA
+641 
-646 IEVLNLLVPHKRDKL
+646 
-661 LEIKTLY
+661 
-668 SENPSKRLQ
+668 
-677 SYPTDVLM
+677 
-685 YRIINIENIGV
+685 
-696 REVYNLTTGL
+696 
-706 SHTYLANNIIT
+706 
-717 HNTANN
+717 TANN

-789 LMARYEAKY
+789 LMARYKAKY
-798 GADPTSVLRIIAED
+798 GADPTSVLRVIAED

-829 VAPLQERA
+829 VASLQERA

-894 DREGKVFSDRYIIG
+894 DREGKVFNDRYIIG

-930 FVDNLVAEYT
+930 FVDNLAAEYT
-940 GRTKFA
+940 GRTNFA

-968 NKKGLYAY
+968 NKKGLYSY

-1040 DGHTEIQEVP
+1040 DGHIEIQEVP

-1094 TGRTESNS
+1094 TGRTESSS

>member
-11 QTPITKELL
+11 QTPITEELL
-20 SQYPEEVIQQF
+20 SQYPEEVVQQF

-72 YKDTDYFRQA
+72 YKDADYFRQA

-190 GCAKSYFLATIM
+190 GAHPYNQKVFTPLGWRKWKDIKIGDELYGTYGNITKVIDIPYDKECDVYKITLRDGRKILASDEHLWKIEFHNKKEIQIMTTLELLKEYKRKRKISDKNPLGIEYVCSIPKNNGVEMPYNKTKVDAYTFGLLLGDGSFRYCSCYYTQDPKDLEIERKYIPYNIIKWKAKYAYRINIPNWHKILEEYGLYNKKSEDKFIPDEYKYNSKEVRLNLLKGLMDSDGTLDNKGRYIIALSSKRMIEDIAFICRSLGYNCSYTIKKTGYKVNGVIKECLPSYALTIFTRDIIANLPRKQKKEKIITNQYSINKELRTRIVNIEYVGKQKAKCVTVDSKDNCYLIGDFVTTHNCAKSYFLATIM
-202 SHNLIVGESEAAHKR
+202 SHNLIVGESEATHKR

-328 DGDYTFACMYLVGCI
+328 DGDYTFACQYLVG
-343 CAGTKVWTI
+343 
-352 DGRNINIEELEEEDG
+352 
-367 IVGFTDNLDLADKQL
+367 
-382 IRGITKE
+382 
-389 PIVSTIYKQPK
+389 
-400 ECVRITLSNGNIL
+400 
-413 ECSIDHP
+413 
-420 ILIQKGK
+420 
-427 YSHRKLIGYEEI
+427 
-439 FREAKKL
+439 
-446 KIGDRVLES
+446 
-455 RKVNIFGNN
+455 
-464 TLFDA
+464 
-469 RLVGMLIGN
+469 
-478 GSYGSSVKY
+478 
-487 CSEDKELQDYVKSK
+487 
-501 YECKVFRTHIT
+501 
-512 KKGNLYEEFRVN
+512 
-524 GIRGKLNDIG
+524 
-534 ILGQTKLAKRLPINY
+534 
-549 QTLNEDNVRLL
+549 
-560 LSGLYDTDGSVCIN
+560 
-574 KKDGYIYLTQSNKE
+574 
-588 ILSQIQILWRKFG
+588 
-601 VIGVITKTNPTIKK
+601 
-615 DKKDRKDRKN
+615 
-625 KKDRNPWFTLT
+625 
-636 ISGRY
+636 
-641 NCLNA
+641 
-646 IEVLNLLVPHKRDKL
+646 
-661 LEIKTLY
+661 
-668 SENPSKRLQ
+668 
-677 SYPTDVLM
+677 
-685 YRIINIENIGV
+685 
-696 REVYNLTTGL
+696 
-706 SHTYLANNIIT
+706 
-717 HNTANN
+717 TANN

-729 SAKKLLYAPN
+729 SAKKLLYAPE

-744 SVPNVY
+744 SVSNVY
-750 DKKGSGKDVFG
+750 DKKGSGKDTFG

-789 LMARYEAKY
+789 LMARYKAKY
-798 GADPTSVLRIIAED
+798 GADPTSVLRVIAED

-829 VAPLQERA
+829 VASLQERA

-863 EFRPTD
+863 EFRPTN

-894 DREGKVFSDRYIIG
+894 DREGKVFNDRYIIG
-908 VDPYDNDQAES
+908 VDPK
-919 HSLYSIFVLDT
+919 SLGLI
-930 FVDNLVAEYT
+930 LV
-940 GRTKFA
+940 
-946 DEAHDMV
+946 
-953 LKLCIFYNAKALYES
+953 
-968 NKKGLYAY
+968 
-976 MEKTRNTFRLADTPE
+976 
-991 YLRDKQLVKYSSFG
+991 
-1005 SNAKGVNVSA
+1005 
-1015 NINNFA
+1015 
-1021 NRLIKDWLLMKVPI
+1021 IK
-1035 EVKQE
+1035 
-1040 DGHTEIQEVP
+1040 
-1050 KLYTLK
+1050 
-1056 TRALIE
+1056 
-1062 EAIQFNPDINVDRI
+1062 
-1076 RALGI
+1076 
-1081 LMLYREQYIIRYG
+1081 
-1094 TGRTESNS
+1094 
-1102 EILSKDYAGN
+1102 
-1112 DEFFTKNFDAR
+1112 
-1123 HIGKQ
+1123 

>member
-11 QTPITKELL
+11 QTPITEELL
-20 SQYPEEVIQQF
+20 SQYPEEVVQQF

-72 YKDTDYFRQA
+72 YKDSDYFRQA

-202 SHNLIVGESEAAHKR
+202 SHNLIVGESEATHKR

-328 DGDYTFACMYLVGCI
+328 DGDYTFSCMYLVG
-343 CAGTKVWTI
+343 
-352 DGRNINIEELEEEDG
+352 
-367 IVGFTDNLDLADKQL
+367 
-382 IRGITKE
+382 
-389 PIVSTIYKQPK
+389 
-400 ECVRITLSNGNIL
+400 
-413 ECSIDHP
+413 
-420 ILIQKGK
+420 
-427 YSHRKLIGYEEI
+427 
-439 FREAKKL
+439 
-446 KIGDRVLES
+446 
-455 RKVNIFGNN
+455 
-464 TLFDA
+464 
-469 RLVGMLIGN
+469 
-478 GSYGSSVKY
+478 
-487 CSEDKELQDYVKSK
+487 
-501 YECKVFRTHIT
+501 
-512 KKGNLYEEFRVN
+512 
-524 GIRGKLNDIG
+524 
-534 ILGQTKLAKRLPINY
+534 
-549 QTLNEDNVRLL
+549 
-560 LSGLYDTDGSVCIN
+560 
-574 KKDGYIYLTQSNKE
+574 
-588 ILSQIQILWRKFG
+588 
-601 VIGVITKTNPTIKK
+601 
-615 DKKDRKDRKN
+615 
-625 KKDRNPWFTLT
+625 
-636 ISGRY
+636 
-641 NCLNA
+641 
-646 IEVLNLLVPHKRDKL
+646 
-661 LEIKTLY
+661 
-668 SENPSKRLQ
+668 
-677 SYPTDVLM
+677 
-685 YRIINIENIGV
+685 
-696 REVYNLTTGL
+696 
-706 SHTYLANNIIT
+706 
-717 HNTANN
+717 TANN

-729 SAKKLLYAPN
+729 SAKKLLYAPE

-750 DKKGSGKDVFG
+750 DKKGSGKDTFG

-789 LMARYEAKY
+789 LMARYKAKY
-798 GADPTSVLRIIAED
+798 GADPTSVLRVIAED

-829 VAPLQERA
+829 VASLQERA

-894 DREGKVFSDRYIIG
+894 DREGKVFNDRYIIG

-930 FVDNLVAEYT
+930 FVDNLAAEYT
-940 GRTKFA
+940 GRTNFA

-968 NKKGLYAY
+968 NKKGLYSY

-1040 DGHTEIQEVP
+1040 DGHIEIQEVP

-1094 TGRTESNS
+1094 TGRTESSS

>member
-11 QTPITKELL
+11 QTPITEELL
-20 SQYPEEVIQQF
+20 SQYPEEVVQQF

-72 YKDTDYFRQA
+72 YKDADYFRQA

-89 NCYTKLRPNSNPN
+89 DCYTKLRPNSNPN

-190 GCAKSYFLATIM
+190 GAHPYNQKVFTPLGWRKWKDIKIGDELYGTYGNITKVIDIPYDKECDVYKITLRDGRKILASDEHLWKIEFHNKKEIQIMTTLELLKEYKRKRKISYRNPLGIEYVCSIPKNKGVEMPYNKTKVDAYTFGLLLGDGSFRYCSCYYTQDPKDLEVERKYIPYNIIKWKAKYAYRINIPNWHKILEEYGLYNKKSEDKFIPDEYKYNSKEVRLNLLKGLMDSDGTLDNKGRYIIALSSKRMIEDIAFICRSLGYNCSYTIKKTGYKVNGVIKECLPSYALTIFTRDIIANLPRKQKKEKIITNQYSINKELRTRIINIEYVGKQKAKCVTVDSKDNCYLIGDFVTTHNCAKSYFLATIM
-202 SHNLIVGESEAAHKR
+202 SHNLIVGESEATHKR

-328 DGDYTFACMYLVGCI
+328 DGDYTFACMYLVG
-343 CAGTKVWTI
+343 
-352 DGRNINIEELEEEDG
+352 
-367 IVGFTDNLDLADKQL
+367 
-382 IRGITKE
+382 
-389 PIVSTIYKQPK
+389 
-400 ECVRITLSNGNIL
+400 
-413 ECSIDHP
+413 
-420 ILIQKGK
+420 
-427 YSHRKLIGYEEI
+427 
-439 FREAKKL
+439 
-446 KIGDRVLES
+446 
-455 RKVNIFGNN
+455 
-464 TLFDA
+464 
-469 RLVGMLIGN
+469 
-478 GSYGSSVKY
+478 
-487 CSEDKELQDYVKSK
+487 
-501 YECKVFRTHIT
+501 
-512 KKGNLYEEFRVN
+512 
-524 GIRGKLNDIG
+524 
-534 ILGQTKLAKRLPINY
+534 
-549 QTLNEDNVRLL
+549 
-560 LSGLYDTDGSVCIN
+560 
-574 KKDGYIYLTQSNKE
+574 
-588 ILSQIQILWRKFG
+588 
-601 VIGVITKTNPTIKK
+601 
-615 DKKDRKDRKN
+615 
-625 KKDRNPWFTLT
+625 
-636 ISGRY
+636 
-641 NCLNA
+641 
-646 IEVLNLLVPHKRDKL
+646 
-661 LEIKTLY
+661 
-668 SENPSKRLQ
+668 
-677 SYPTDVLM
+677 
-685 YRIINIENIGV
+685 
-696 REVYNLTTGL
+696 
-706 SHTYLANNIIT
+706 
-717 HNTANN
+717 TANN

-729 SAKKLLYAPN
+729 SAKKLLYAPE

-744 SVPNVY
+744 SIPNVY
-750 DKKGSGKDVFG
+750 DKKGSGKDTFG

-789 LMARYEAKY
+789 LMARYKAKY
-798 GADPTSVLRIIAED
+798 GADPTSVLRVIAED

-829 VAPLQERA
+829 VASLQERA

-894 DREGKVFSDRYIIG
+894 DREGKVFNDRYIIG
-908 VDPYDNDQAES
+908 VDPK
-919 HSLYSIFVLDT
+919 SLGLI
-930 FVDNLVAEYT
+930 LV
-940 GRTKFA
+940 
-946 DEAHDMV
+946 
-953 LKLCIFYNAKALYES
+953 
-968 NKKGLYAY
+968 
-976 MEKTRNTFRLADTPE
+976 
-991 YLRDKQLVKYSSFG
+991 
-1005 SNAKGVNVSA
+1005 
-1015 NINNFA
+1015 
-1021 NRLIKDWLLMKVPI
+1021 IK
-1035 EVKQE
+1035 
-1040 DGHTEIQEVP
+1040 
-1050 KLYTLK
+1050 
-1056 TRALIE
+1056 
-1062 EAIQFNPDINVDRI
+1062 
-1076 RALGI
+1076 
-1081 LMLYREQYIIRYG
+1081 
-1094 TGRTESNS
+1094 
-1102 EILSKDYAGN
+1102 
-1112 DEFFTKNFDAR
+1112 
-1123 HIGKQ
+1123 

>member
-11 QTPITKELL
+11 QTPITEELL
-20 SQYPEEVIQQF
+20 SQYPEEVVQQF

-72 YKDTDYFRQA
+72 YKDADYFRQA

-89 NCYTKLRPNSNPN
+89 DCYTKLRPNSNPN

-202 SHNLIVGESEAAHKR
+202 SHNLIVGESEATHKR

-328 DGDYTFACMYLVGCI
+328 DGDYTFACMYLVG
-343 CAGTKVWTI
+343 
-352 DGRNINIEELEEEDG
+352 
-367 IVGFTDNLDLADKQL
+367 
-382 IRGITKE
+382 
-389 PIVSTIYKQPK
+389 
-400 ECVRITLSNGNIL
+400 
-413 ECSIDHP
+413 
-420 ILIQKGK
+420 
-427 YSHRKLIGYEEI
+427 
-439 FREAKKL
+439 
-446 KIGDRVLES
+446 
-455 RKVNIFGNN
+455 
-464 TLFDA
+464 
-469 RLVGMLIGN
+469 
-478 GSYGSSVKY
+478 
-487 CSEDKELQDYVKSK
+487 
-501 YECKVFRTHIT
+501 
-512 KKGNLYEEFRVN
+512 
-524 GIRGKLNDIG
+524 
-534 ILGQTKLAKRLPINY
+534 
-549 QTLNEDNVRLL
+549 
-560 LSGLYDTDGSVCIN
+560 
-574 KKDGYIYLTQSNKE
+574 
-588 ILSQIQILWRKFG
+588 
-601 VIGVITKTNPTIKK
+601 
-615 DKKDRKDRKN
+615 
-625 KKDRNPWFTLT
+625 
-636 ISGRY
+636 
-641 NCLNA
+641 
-646 IEVLNLLVPHKRDKL
+646 
-661 LEIKTLY
+661 
-668 SENPSKRLQ
+668 
-677 SYPTDVLM
+677 
-685 YRIINIENIGV
+685 
-696 REVYNLTTGL
+696 
-706 SHTYLANNIIT
+706 
-717 HNTANN
+717 TANN

-744 SVPNVY
+744 SIPNVY
-750 DKKGSGKDVFG
+750 DKKGSGKDTFG

-789 LMARYEAKY
+789 LMARYKAKY
-798 GADPTSVLRIIAED
+798 GADPTSVLRVIAED

-829 VAPLQERA
+829 VASLQERA

-894 DREGKVFSDRYIIG
+894 DREGKVFNDRYIIG

-940 GRTKFA
+940 GRTNFA

-968 NKKGLYAY
+968 NKKGLYSY

-1040 DGHTEIQEVP
+1040 DGHIEIQEVP

-1094 TGRTESNS
+1094 IGRTESSS